1 MTMESIKITDEAMK
15 ILRIKIATEAAKTG
29 TSTRGQISKLASEA
43 IIEKY
48 KSSTGSSSQPTS
60 NPIPAPGSQSQKHK
74 GVIYMDKNYW
84 LREWKKKKCDECE
97 ASCVNTHSV
106 IIHNGLMCD
115 HTCPYF

>member
-1 MTMESIKITDEAMK
+1 MESIKITDEAMK

-29 TSTRGQISKLASEA
+29 TSTRGQFSKLASEA

-48 KSSTGSSSQPTS
+48 KSSAGGSSQPT
-60 NPIPAPGSQSQKHK
+60 IPTAGSQSQKR
-74 GVIYMDKNYW
+74 VIYMDKNYW